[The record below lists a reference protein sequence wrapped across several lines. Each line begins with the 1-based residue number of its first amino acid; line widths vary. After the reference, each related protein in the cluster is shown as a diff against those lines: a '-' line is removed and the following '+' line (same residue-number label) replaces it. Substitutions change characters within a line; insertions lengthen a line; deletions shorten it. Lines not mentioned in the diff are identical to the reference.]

1 MSTATTAAPVLR
13 RSRRGRPGPWGRA
26 GAALVLLWL
35 AAPLVPLLLWAFAT
49 RWTVPAA
56 WPQDWGLRGW
66 DEAAAA
72 GLPAAA
78 VRSLVLGVLVA
89 AVATPLGMM
98 AGRALGWREV
108 RRPGVVALVLLAP
121 VVLPPFA
128 VSMGLDVIVL
138 RLGVPDVVAVL
149 LVLSVFALPYTSYTM
164 RAAYRTVDA
173 ELEEQARV
181 LGASARQARWRATL
195 PAVRSG
201 IVVSAGL
208 AFLVG
213 WGDYVVTLLI
223 GGGQLLTV
231 PVLIG
236 STAAGTGREAT
247 VAALSLASVLP
258 PVAALLL
265 ARWWVRR
272 AERPVRDGEDRR

>member
-1 MSTATTAAPVLR
+1 M
-13 RSRRGRPGPWGRA
+13 GA
-26 GAALVLLWL
+26 GLAVLWL
-35 AAPLVPLLLWAFAT
+35 AAPLVPLVLWAFAT
-49 RWTVPAA
+49 RWSAPSAI
-56 WPQDWGLRGW
+56 PQEWGLGGW
-66 DEAAAA
+66 DSAAAA

-78 VRSLVLGVLVA
+78 VRSLALGVLVA

-128 VSMGLDVIVL
+128 VSMGLDVLIL
-138 RLGVPDVVAVL
+138 RLGLPDVVAVL

-164 RAAYRTVDA
+164 RAAYRSVDA
-173 ELEEQARV
+173 GLEEQARM

-201 IVVSAGL
+201 IAVSAGL

-258 PVAALLL
+258 PVVALLL

-272 AERPVRDGEDRR
+272 EGRPVPDGEDAR